1 MKGNRCSQLKR
12 GQWQKDKSD
21 RGVFQRGKV
30 WYVRFSDNRGRGR
43 VEAVGPSKTL
53 ALKVYAKRKTEVAE
67 RRFFPGSN
75 ILFDD
80 LIKDVIAEARLS
92 HAVNTTG
99 KKVRTYRYRIV
110 GEWFKGRKAASI
122 TRDEINKKLSEHCKT
137 PANFN
142 RYRVALS
149 HTFKIGIQNGKATD
163 NPALLVKLKKENN
176 VRVRF
181 LEDEE
186 EKALRDALREL
197 FPEREPEFDL
207 ALYTGMRWSEQYEL
221 QWPQV
226 DQKRNRITLL
236 ETKSGEKQYVLLNQ
250 AARKA
255 LARLRAIGPT
265 STSVCPNSDAWAHR
279 QWWDAVR
286 TKSKVSNFR
295 WHDLRHT
302 FASRL
307 VMNGVDI
314 LSVNKLMRHGTLQVT
329 MRYAHLSNTHLQR
342 AVERLAGV
350 TKSDTAPKQHA
361 ATVSTAI
368 Q

>member
-1 MKGNRCSQLKR
+1 MSESGRKR
-12 GQWQKDKSD
+12 GQWKKDKGE
-21 RGVFQRGKV
+21 RGVYRRGKI
-30 WYVRFSDNRGRGR
+30 WYIRYNDQNKKIRAER
-43 VEAVGPSKTL
+43 VGPSKAL
-53 ALKVYAKRKTEVAE
+53 ALKAYAKRKTEVAE

-80 LIKDVIAEARLS
+80 LIKDVTAEARLS
-92 HAVNTTG
+92 QAVNKTG

-137 PANFN
+137 AANFN

-186 EKALRDALREL
+186 EKALRDALRES

-226 DQKRNRITLL
+226 DLKRNRITLL
-236 ETKSGEKQYVLLNQ
+236 ETKSGEKQYVLLNE

-255 LARLRAIGPT
+255 LVRLRAIGPT
-265 STSVCPNSDAWAHR
+265 SASVCSNSDAWAHR

-286 TKSKVSNFR
+286 TKSKVSNFH

-314 LSVNKLMRHGTLQVT
+314 LTVNKLMRHGTLQVT
-329 MRYAHLSNTHLQR
+329 MRYAHLSNAHLQR

-350 TKSDTAPKQHA
+350 SKSATAPKQNSE
-361 ATVSTAI
+361 TVPTAI